1 MQHQAAR
8 GKRMKLMIKFGGW
21 AALIAAL
28 LLMAAMAQA
37 QTVPD
42 AWGAGES
49 LWVGAEY
56 VNLQAGFPA
65 GSSVRL
71 SGIGAYGNFNWNH
84 HFGLEARATF
94 LNFGQWHGE
103 TEQNYLAGPRYTFL
117 RRNRLRPYASFDA
130 GLVKIQY
137 PFKMGTGTS
146 FAIAPGGG
154 VEYRLNRRFSVHG
167 SYEYQMLFNSPNF
180 TNEPHFGIRP
190 QGFWGGLA
198 YRIH

>member
-1 MQHQAAR
+1 
-8 GKRMKLMIKFGGW
+8 MKLIIKLGGW
-21 AALIAAL
+21 AALVAAL
-28 LLMAAMAQA
+28 LLLAAMANA

-42 AWGAGES
+42 ASGAGES
-49 LWVGAEY
+49 FWVGAEY
-56 VNLQAGFPA
+56 GNLQAGFPA
-65 GSSVRL
+65 GSSLRL
-71 SGIGAYGNFNWNH
+71 SGVGAFANFNWNH
-84 HFGLEARATF
+84 HFGLETRATF

-103 TEQNYLAGPRYTFL
+103 TEQDYLAGPRYTLL
-117 RRNRLRPYASFDA
+117 RRNRLRPYAAFET

-154 VEYRLNRRFSVHG
+154 VEYRTSRRFSVHA
-167 SYEYQMLFNSPNF
+167 SYEYLMLFNSPNF

-190 QGFWGGLA
+190 QGIRAGIA

>member
-1 MQHQAAR
+1 
-8 GKRMKLMIKFGGW
+8 MKPIIKSGSR
-21 AALIAAL
+21 AALVAL
-28 LLMAAMAQA
+28 LFLLAAIARA
-37 QTVPD
+37 QTAPD
-42 AWGAGES
+42 ASGAGES

-71 SGIGAYGNFNWNH
+71 FGAGAYGNFNWNH
-84 HFGLEARATF
+84 HFGLEARASF

-103 TEQNYLAGPRYTFL
+103 TEQDYLAGPRYTFL
-117 RRNRLRPYASFDA
+117 RRNRVRPYAAFDA

-137 PFKMGTGTS
+137 PFNMGTGTS

-154 VEYRLNRRFSVHG
+154 FEYRLNRRFSVRA
-167 SYEYQMLFNSPNF
+167 SYEYQILFNSPDF

-190 QGFWGGLA
+190 QGIRAGISC
-198 YRIH
+198 RIH